1 MKQLIKRLTEFR
13 IFVVVCLIVVLAAPL
28 AYAGKVQLPE
38 GKEIKVRFD
47 PKMKISSGNLEKGVP
62 LQIYLMEPIE
72 IAGVVI
78 VPKDAPGTAVVADV
92 KKAGKPGKPGMIKI
106 EFTELEPTGDF
117 KSTDGEKIKLSG
129 TIEKKG
135 GGKKLLSYL
144 FIFGLFI
151 KGGEGTIDPNGIY
164 TATVKEGIILE
175 N

>member
-1 MKQLIKRLTEFR
+1 MKQLIIRFTNFR
-13 IFVVVCLIVVLAAPL
+13 IFAVVLLMMVLAAPM
-28 AYAGKVQLPE
+28 ADAGKVQLPE
-38 GKEIKVRFD
+38 GKEIRVRFD
-47 PKMKISSGNLEKGVP
+47 PKMKISSGKLEKGIP
-62 LQIYLMEPIE
+62 LQIYLAEPIE
-72 IAGVVI
+72 IAGVVL

-117 KSTDGEKIKLSG
+117 KSPEGEKIKLSG

-151 KGGEGTIDPNGIY
+151 KGGEGAIDPNGVY
-164 TATVKEGIILE
+164 TATVKEGLILE